1 MKRQRRMLVL
11 LGVLVI
17 CIGAAAVIS
26 NINFEEKMVGTET
39 EIVNV
44 DSSEITALSWNYEE
58 SVSFTYEDEEWKY
71 TEDENMPVNQELLG
85 EIAENL
91 ASITSDKMVEEPQ
104 ALSVY
109 GLDDPAYTLT
119 VGTADETVEIS
130 IGNESFTDGE
140 VYISTGD
147 GYVYLTDSSLIDEI
161 SYSLYDLVQT
171 DEIPEMETVT
181 EISIDKD
188 EAADIV
194 YQEDSGYGYSDAY
207 TYYLKDG
214 EEYRNLDNEN
224 TETLFSTLSA
234 FSWEEC
240 ADYYAEDSE
249 LASYGLDAPDAVV
262 TVSYEDEDGE
272 AQQFA
277 YEVASADGSYY
288 GRVQDSTVVC
298 SISQDVYDA
307 AVNASYD
314 ELKPDE
320 IILLDWDTV
329 DSIDVEI
336 DGNTYTVEIVHG
348 GEDEEDTYTLNGE
361 EVEFGDVLDDLLA
374 MTRADDDELE
384 EAGLEDPEAGENTL
398 EMSLTFH
405 RNTEEYDTVELDFYQ
420 YNGTYCI
427 SVLNVD
433 ESNYVSRESVVSL
446 KEAVNTIVLD
456 Q

>member
-17 CIGAAAVIS
+17 CIGAAAIIS

-361 EVEFGDVLDDLLA
+361 EVEFGDVLDDLPA

-384 EAGLEDPEAGENTL
+384 EAGLEDPEAGDNTL

-427 SVLNVD
+427 AVLNGD

-446 KEAVNTIVLD
+446 QEAVNTIVLD

>member
-1 MKRQRRMLVL
+1 MKRQRRLMVL
-11 LGVLVI
+11 LGILVI

-39 EIVNV
+39 AIVDV
-44 DSSEITALSWNYEE
+44 ESSEITSLSWNYEE
-58 SVSFTYEDEEWKY
+58 AVSFTCEDDQWKY

-91 ASITSDKMVEEPQ
+91 SDITSDKMVEEPQ

-109 GLDDPAYTLT
+109 GLDDPAYSLS

-181 EISIDKD
+181 EVAIDKED
-188 EAADIV
+188 PADIV
-194 YQEDSGYGYSDAY
+194 YQENSGYGYSDAY
-207 TYYLKDG
+207 TYYLKNG
-214 EEYRNLDNEN
+214 EEYQNLDNEN
-224 TETLFSTLSA
+224 TETLFSTLSG

-240 ADYYAEDSE
+240 VDYYAEDSE
-249 LASYGLDAPDAVV
+249 LATYGLDDPDAVV
-262 TVSYEDEDGE
+262 TVSYEDEEGT
-272 AQQFA
+272 AQQFI

-288 GRVQDSTVVC
+288 GRVKDSAVVC
-298 SISQDVYDA
+298 GISQDVYDA

-336 DGNTYTVEIVHG
+336 DGNVYTVEITHG
-348 GEDEEDTYTLNGE
+348 GEDEDDTYTLNDE
-361 EVEFGDVLDDLLA
+361 KIEFGDVLDDLLTV
-374 MTRADDDELE
+374 TRADDEELE
-384 EAGLEDPEAGENTL
+384 EAGLGDPEAGDNTL
-398 EMSLTFH
+398 EMALTFH
-405 RNTEEYDTVELDFYQ
+405 RNTEKYDTVVLDFYQ

-427 SVLNVD
+427 SVLNG
-433 ESNYVSRESVVSL
+433 EETNYVSREDVVSL